1 MAQRGPTRP
10 TARIEE
16 ALGFVG
22 MFGVL
27 FLGVTV
33 FCEVTGRP
41 ALGWALVLLVCVLG
55 VVVLDRWRVSVLR
68 RTAPAD
74 GIGAL
79 RDPVGTPS
87 RTAERSG
94 RVAVDGREHRHA
106 GWDELAPAGRR
117 PARSG
122 VRGRATAP
130 VDHVAWSADA
140 APLGHAPAAPRAAGP
155 APTGPVGDAT
165 RPTDG

>member
-16 ALGFVG
+16 AIGFVG

-41 ALGWALVLLVCVLG
+41 ALGWALTLLVSVLG
-55 VVVLDRWRVSVLR
+55 IVALDRWRVSVLR
-68 RTAPAD
+68 RTASED
-74 GIGAL
+74 GIGGA
-79 RDPVGTPS
+79 PAAAAPAAATPRGAVA
-87 RTAERSG
+87 RTAAPDA
-94 RVAVDGREHRHA
+94 RVHRHV

-117 PARSG
+117 PDRS
-122 VRGRATAP
+122 
-130 VDHVAWSADA
+130 
-140 APLGHAPAAPRAAGP
+140 
-155 APTGPVGDAT
+155 T
-165 RPTDG
+165 RPVAEVTRPSDG

>member
-16 ALGFVG
+16 AIGFVG

-41 ALGWALVLLVCVLG
+41 ALGWALTLLVCVLG
-55 VVVLDRWRVSVLR
+55 IVALDRWRVSVLR
-68 RTAPAD
+68 RTASAD
-74 GIGAL
+74 GIGGAPAAAAP
-79 RDPVGTPS
+79 RSAVAPPTAGSVG
-87 RTAERSG
+87 A
-94 RVAVDGREHRHA
+94 RVHRHV

-117 PARSG
+117 QTRATRPVAAPAR
-122 VRGRATAP
+122 T
-130 VDHVAWSADA
+130 
-140 APLGHAPAAPRAAGP
+140 GP
-155 APTGPVGDAT
+155 APDVT
-165 RPTDG
+165 RSSDG

>member
-16 ALGFVG
+16 AIGFVG

-41 ALGWALVLLVCVLG
+41 ALGWALSLLVCVLG
-55 VVVLDRWRVSVLR
+55 IVALDRWRVSVLR
-68 RTAPAD
+68 RTASAD
-74 GIGAL
+74 GIGGSPAAPAP
-79 RDPVGTPS
+79 RSAAAQSTVP
-87 RTAERSG
+87 TADA
-94 RVAVDGREHRHA
+94 RVHRHV

-117 PARSG
+117 PTR
-122 VRGRATAP
+122 
-130 VDHVAWSADA
+130 
-140 APLGHAPAAPRAAGP
+140 
-155 APTGPVGDAT
+155 AT
-165 RPTDG
+165 RPVPAPARTGPGTDVTRPSDG